1 MPVNSRV
8 SSPDAAYH
16 DGQNAPPKNGVV
28 PCPQSSWFRV
38 CLIDEDGVPT
48 AGEDFIVIDSA
59 GARHEGKLDQNG
71 EFYIPPSIPT
81 GQCTVRFPNVH
92 LNPRKRQR

>member
-1 MPVNSRV
+1 MPDNPRV
-8 SSPDAAYH
+8 SSLDAAYH
-16 DGQNAPPKNGVV
+16 DGQNAPPNGVV

-71 EFYIPPSIPT
+71 EFVPFRPPFLPDSAQQW
-81 GQCTVRFPNVH
+81 GNVH
-92 LNPRKRQR
+92 LDPRKRQR